1 MNSLARYKLALAGAA
16 FAVVCDAS
24 LAHSQQAFS
33 LGTAPAAH
41 SSDKM
46 SVETDDRNLR
56 RIGADRRGMFFN
68 GESTSNEYP
77 FYALPSEIAGSAK
90 LVLWMQT
97 AISAAPENSSMRV
110 FVNDQ
115 DVGSIKLQSG
125 APYRVEMK
133 VPNGVIQPGYNAVSI
148 LVDQKHRVDCSI
160 DATYELWTQIDP
172 ERSGFVFSEGG
183 RLMGDT
189 MPDLIARGGMIDGR
203 TAIQGSIAPGATGTD
218 YNRTITAIE
227 ALTIIGNFDRP
238 AVSIGQQA
246 ADDRSIGVVVGTRGT
261 VAEILG
267 QQADSILKDGINV
280 LPAGHG
286 KGQTLVVT
294 GRTAADVDASLEILK
309 AEAEKGQSDGTPQG
323 LRALANSKGR
333 LLSPGSTA
341 PLRNLGLIAEPF
353 SGRLYKQQ
361 INFSMPSDFYPGDY
375 GSLVLHLSA
384 QYAANLSRDAEL
396 IVRANDETVADI
408 NLGSSRSGLIDD
420 QRLPVPLSKLRPGEN
435 TIQFEARLPVPA
447 DVTCDPVGKGG
458 EDRPRLLVLGKSFL
472 EVPQFAR
479 VGRYPDIAA
488 LVSGS
493 AFDERVGSAPIAL
506 YVPNLNSTAL
516 SAAAS
521 FMAKMAY
528 SSGHILPVNVT
539 ATVPDLHQPN
549 VMAFGTFS
557 QLPSD
562 VVTPTGLDLSTRI
575 TSPGPAINAPTQEV
589 ASALSFRDTK
599 DTAPA
604 TGTDGDVT
612 GQMLGYVGQIKT
624 VLTDRVGA
632 QIDKLRHEVSAMG
645 QPEEVRY
652 QPKAETALL
661 IAQKDMKGAAGVWTV
676 VASPS
681 EQGLTATVDAIMD
694 RSTWTR
700 LNGSVQAFS
709 TTGQVIDEIAP
720 SKVALFQTQPANAG
734 NLRLIVAGWFSHHV
748 LEYTLAQIIAALL
761 LGASTFLLLKL
772 GRPKW

>member
-1 MNSLARYKLALAGAA
+1 
-16 FAVVCDAS
+16 
-24 LAHSQQAFS
+24 
-33 LGTAPAAH
+33 
-41 SSDKM
+41 
-46 SVETDDRNLR
+46 
-56 RIGADRRGMFFN
+56 MFFN

-323 LRALANSKGR
+323 
-333 LLSPGSTA
+333 
-341 PLRNLGLIAEPF
+341 
-353 SGRLYKQQ
+353 
-361 INFSMPSDFYPGDY
+361 
-375 GSLVLHLSA
+375 
-384 QYAANLSRDAEL
+384 
-396 IVRANDETVADI
+396 
-408 NLGSSRSGLIDD
+408 
-420 QRLPVPLSKLRPGEN
+420 
-435 TIQFEARLPVPA
+435 
-447 DVTCDPVGKGG
+447 
-458 EDRPRLLVLGKSFL
+458 
-472 EVPQFAR
+472 
-479 VGRYPDIAA
+479 
-488 LVSGS
+488 
-493 AFDERVGSAPIAL
+493 
-506 YVPNLNSTAL
+506 
-516 SAAAS
+516 
-521 FMAKMAY
+521 
-528 SSGHILPVNVT
+528 
-539 ATVPDLHQPN
+539 
-549 VMAFGTFS
+549 
-557 QLPSD
+557 
-562 VVTPTGLDLSTRI
+562 
-575 TSPGPAINAPTQEV
+575 
-589 ASALSFRDTK
+589 
-599 DTAPA
+599 
-604 TGTDGDVT
+604 
-612 GQMLGYVGQIKT
+612 
-624 VLTDRVGA
+624 
-632 QIDKLRHEVSAMG
+632 
-645 QPEEVRY
+645 
-652 QPKAETALL
+652 
-661 IAQKDMKGAAGVWTV
+661 
-676 VASPS
+676 
-681 EQGLTATVDAIMD
+681 
-694 RSTWTR
+694 
-700 LNGSVQAFS
+700 
-709 TTGQVIDEIAP
+709 
-720 SKVALFQTQPANAG
+720 
-734 NLRLIVAGWFSHHV
+734 
-748 LEYTLAQIIAALL
+748 
-761 LGASTFLLLKL
+761 
-772 GRPKW
+772 